1 MKKLINKPD
10 DLLPDSLAGFASAH
24 ADIVQLH
31 SNPYFVYRKNKPTSP
46 KVALISGGGSGH
58 EPLHSGFVGAGMLDA
73 ACPGHIFTSPTPD
86 QMAAAAATVENDA
99 GILFIVKNYAGDI
112 MNFEIAS
119 EIITAPIET
128 IIVADDIALPKEH
141 SMGRRGVAGTLI
153 IEKMVGAAAD
163 CDHDLA
169 YCKSLGDRISDNTAS
184 MGAALTSC
192 TVPALGKPTFD
203 ISETEIEM
211 GVGIHGERGRSTQKF
226 TDATTLTHYLA
237 EAIYDELKPK
247 KGQEALLHING
258 LGATPLI
265 EQYLIYEIA
274 QKFWSKQGVT
284 ITRSLVGNYTTSLD
298 MAGCSMTLTLLDSE
312 LTTRWDH
319 PVHTAN
325 LRWGC

>member
-1 MKKLINKPD
+1 MKKLINNPD
-10 DLLPDSLAGFASAH
+10 DLFPDSLAGFASAH
-24 ADIVQLH
+24 ANIVQLH
-31 SNPYFVYRKNKPTSP
+31 SNPYFVYRKNKPTAP

-58 EPLHSGFVGAGMLDA
+58 EPLHSGFVGTGMLDA

-141 SMGRRGVAGTLI
+141 SMGRRGVAGTLM

-163 CDHDLA
+163 CHHDLA

-184 MGAALTSC
+184 IGAALTSC

-211 GVGIHGERGRSTQKF
+211 GVGIHGERGHSTQKF

-274 QKFWSKQGVT
+274 QKFWSKQGIS

-298 MAGCSMTLTLLDSE
+298 MAGCSMTLTLLDTE
-312 LTTRWDH
+312 LTTLWDH
-319 PVHTAN
+319 PVNTAN